1 LRRMQDMLTKMQGQ
15 LAEKQQLA
23 MP

>member
-23 MP
+23 TP